1 MNYAF
6 LKWCAPFTWAQDCF
20 APFVSLSANFRAIWR
35 RQNCFLILQL
45 CAQESSICSFT
56 RNYSVPW
63 KKLLG
68 DKLNWINLMDEK
80 KLQKKRAQYGRVVK
94 EWNDKVIPTY
104 LNNSAY
110 FLQTLL
116 DPFNYFLEMTFTFWR
131 L

>member
-1 MNYAF
+1 
-6 LKWCAPFTWAQDCF
+6 
-20 APFVSLSANFRAIWR
+20 
-35 RQNCFLILQL
+35 
-45 CAQESSICSFT
+45 
-56 RNYSVPW
+56 
-63 KKLLG
+63 
-68 DKLNWINLMDEK
+68 MDEK

-110 FLQTLL
+110 FLQALL